1 LPETAKKKSQGQ
13 LFKSVSPQVW
23 ELMRP
28 RLPLVGLGLLILLIN
43 RSAGLVAPYAP
54 KLLLDRVIAKR
65 DIHFLP
71 FLAAGLVG
79 AVLVQ
84 TFTSFLLS
92 QLFAKEGQRLIAEL
106 RCKVKAHVGRLP
118 VTYYDSNRTGALLSR
133 IMNDVE
139 GVRSLIGPGFVE
151 FVGGIITAG
160 FVLII
165 MLRMSVL
172 LTAVAAVFLLVFG
185 LIWKSNV
192 KSLRPIYRE
201 RNAANSDV
209 SARLTESLGGIR
221 VVKAYRAEERED
233 RAFAEG
239 VHKLLQI
246 GFRVIQKNSLM
257 NMATAMDI
265 GVLGAVVMSLGA
277 YQILVGRMS
286 VGDLFSYIMFMA
298 YVSTP
303 IIQLSVLGTSL
314 IEALA
319 GLDRT
324 REILVEQPEDADP
337 DRTITLPELKG
348 RIVFDHVHF
357 AYEADKPV
365 LKDVSFDASPG
376 SVTALVG
383 SSGSGKSTII
393 GLVASF
399 YKPTRGGVIVDG
411 ASLSQIRL
419 DSYRPMLG
427 VVLQD
432 SFLFAGTIREN
443 VKFCRPEASE
453 EAFRRA
459 CHIAHVDEFAE
470 RFKNGYETVIGERG
484 IKLSG
489 GQRQR
494 MAIARAI
501 LADPKILIL
510 DEATSS
516 LDSES
521 ELFIQE
527 GLKYLMAGRTT
538 FVIAH
543 RLSTV
548 RQADQILVVED
559 GRIVERGTH
568 ASLYAKSGR
577 YFELYKKQYGLESNL
592 LRDPRE
598 ASDSFSEGQALSQRI
613 GAD

>member
-1 LPETAKKKSQGQ
+1 
-13 LFKSVSPQVW
+13 
-23 ELMRP
+23 
-28 RLPLVGLGLLILLIN
+28 
-43 RSAGLVAPYAP
+43 
-54 KLLLDRVIAKR
+54 
-65 DIHFLP
+65 
-71 FLAAGLVG
+71 
-79 AVLVQ
+79 
-84 TFTSFLLS
+84 
-92 QLFAKEGQRLIAEL
+92 
-106 RCKVKAHVGRLP
+106 
-118 VTYYDSNRTGALLSR
+118 
-133 IMNDVE
+133 VE
-139 GVRSLIGPGFVE
+139 
-151 FVGGIITAG
+151 
-160 FVLII
+160 
-165 MLRMSVL
+165 
-172 LTAVAAVFLLVFG
+172 
-185 LIWKSNV
+185 
-192 KSLRPIYRE
+192 
-201 RNAANSDV
+201 
-209 SARLTESLGGIR
+209 
-221 VVKAYRAEERED
+221 
-233 RAFAEG
+233 
-239 VHKLLQI
+239 
-246 GFRVIQKNSLM
+246 
-257 NMATAMDI
+257 
-265 GVLGAVVMSLGA
+265 
-277 YQILVGRMS
+277 
-286 VGDLFSYIMFMA
+286 
-298 YVSTP
+298 
-303 IIQLSVLGTSL
+303 
-314 IEALA
+314 
-319 GLDRT
+319 
-324 REILVEQPEDADP
+324 
-337 DRTITLPELKG
+337 
-348 RIVFDHVHF
+348 F

-399 YKPTRGGVIVDG
+399 YKPTRGRVLVDG
-411 ASLSQIRL
+411 TSLSQIRL
-419 DSYRPMLG
+419 DSYRPTLG
-427 VVLQD
+427 VVLQE

-453 EAFRRA
+453 EVFRRA

-568 ASLYAKSGR
+568 ASLYAKGGR

-592 LRDPRE
+592 LRDPSE
-598 ASDSFSEGQALSQRI
+598 TSDSFSEGQAISQRI